1 MAATT
6 LRYQDDPLGEMNTTP
21 LIDVMLVLL
30 IMFIM
35 AVPLASHAIEF
46 DLPQGG
52 KPPPPLPIRETNHL
66 TIAPDGALAWNGRGL
81 SETELLTTLQVAEHI
96 VPEPLVLFEPDG
108 RAPYGNTARV
118 LRIVKGSGLSAFGF
132 VGNDR
137 FGQFGKAAPKP

>member
-1 MAATT
+1 MAATN
-6 LRYQDDPLGEMNTTP
+6 LPYSGEPLGEMNTTP

-46 DLPQGG
+46 DLPQGVD
-52 KPPPPLPIRETNHL
+52 PPPPLPIRDTNHL
-66 TIAPDGALAWNGRGL
+66 TIAPNGALAWNDRGL
-81 SETELLTTLQVAEHI
+81 SETELLTTLQAAERI

-108 RAPYGNTARV
+108 RAPYGDAARV

-137 FGQFGKAAPKP
+137 FGTFGKPLPR

>member
-1 MAATT
+1 MAATS
-6 LRYQDDPLGEMNTTP
+6 LGYSDEPMAEMNTTP

-46 DLPQGG
+46 DLPRGDG
-52 KPPPPLPIRETNHL
+52 PKHERILKENRL
-66 TIAPDGALAWNGRGL
+66 TIAANGAIAWNGKGL
-81 SETELLTTLQVAEHI
+81 SEAELLATLRVAENI

-108 RAPYGNTARV
+108 AAPYGQTARV
-118 LRIVKGSGLSAFGF
+118 LRIVKGSGLSAFAF

-137 FGQFGKAAPKP
+137 FASFDKPLPR

>member
-1 MAATT
+1 MAASN
-6 LRYQDDPLGEMNTTP
+6 LPYSGEPLGEMNTTP

-46 DLPQGG
+46 DLPQG
-52 KPPPPLPIRETNHL
+52 PNPPLPQPIRDTNRL
-66 TIAPDGALAWNGRGL
+66 TIAANGAIAWNGQSL
-81 SETELLTTLQVAEHI
+81 SEAQLLTTLRAAERI

-108 RAPYGNTARV
+108 RAPYGDAARV

-137 FGQFGKAAPKP
+137 FSQFDKAAPKP

>member
-1 MAATT
+1 MAATN
-6 LRYQDDPLGEMNTTP
+6 LHYSGEPLGEMNTTP

-46 DLPQGG
+46 DLPQGVT
-52 KPPPPLPIRETNHL
+52 PPPLPVRETNRL
-66 TIAPDGALAWNGRGL
+66 TIAPNGALAWNGQHL
-81 SETELLTTLQVAEHI
+81 SETELLTTLRAAERVI
-96 VPEPLVLFEPDG
+96 PEPLVLFEPDG
-108 RAPYGNTARV
+108 RAPYGDAARV

-137 FGQFGKAAPKP
+137 FSEFGKASPR

>member
-1 MAATT
+1 MATVAP
-6 LRYQDDPLGEMNTTP
+6 RYNSEPLGEMNTTP

-46 DLPQGG
+46 DLPQGKG
-52 KPPPPLPIRETNHL
+52 PHPEHILAQNRL
-66 TIAPDGALAWNGRGL
+66 TIAADGAIAWNGKGL
-81 SETELLTTLQVAEHI
+81 SEAELLATLRVAESI

-108 RAPYGNTARV
+108 AAPYGQTARV
-118 LRIVKGSGLSAFGF
+118 LRIVKGSGLSAFAF

-137 FGQFGKAAPKP
+137 FGAFDKPTPR

>member
-1 MAATT
+1 MAATS
-6 LRYQDDPLGEMNTTP
+6 LSLCGEPLAEMNTTP

-46 DLPQGG
+46 DLPRGDG
-52 KPPPPLPIRETNHL
+52 PKPEHILKENRL
-66 TIAPDGALAWNGRGL
+66 TIAAGGAVAWNGKGL
-81 SETELLTTLQVAEHI
+81 SEAELLATLRVAENI

-108 RAPYGNTARV
+108 AAPYGQTARV
-118 LRIVKGSGLSAFGF
+118 LRIVKGSGLSAFAF

-137 FGQFGKAAPKP
+137 FASFDKPEPR

>member
-6 LRYQDDPLGEMNTTP
+6 LSYGGEPLGEMNTTP

-46 DLPQGG
+46 DLPSGIS
-52 KPPPPLPIRETNHL
+52 PPPKGIRMENRL
-66 TIAPDGALAWNGRGL
+66 TIANNGAIAWNGQGL
-81 SETELLTTLQVAEHI
+81 SETELLATLRAAEKI

-108 RAPYGNTARV
+108 AAPYGQTARL
-118 LRIVKGSGLSAFGF
+118 LRIVKGSGLSAFAF

-137 FGQFGKAAPKP
+137 FATFEKPLPR

>member
-6 LRYQDDPLGEMNTTP
+6 LSYSGEPLGEMNTTP

-35 AVPLASHAIEF
+35 AVPLASHTIEF
-46 DLPQGG
+46 DLPGSIS
-52 KPPPPLPIRETNHL
+52 PPPKEVRMENRL
-66 TIAPDGALAWNGRGL
+66 TIANNGAIAWNGQGL
-81 SETELLTTLQVAEHI
+81 SEAELLATLRAAEKV

-108 RAPYGNTARV
+108 AAPYGQTARI
-118 LRIVKGSGLSAFGF
+118 LRIVKGSGLSAFAF

-137 FGQFGKAAPKP
+137 FAAFDKATPR

>member
-6 LRYQDDPLGEMNTTP
+6 LPFNGEPLGEMNTTP

-46 DLPQGG
+46 DLPQGA
-52 KPPPPLPIRETNHL
+52 KPPPPLPVRDTNHL
-66 TIAPDGALAWNGRGL
+66 TIAATGAIAWNGQTL
-81 SETELLTTLQVAEHI
+81 NETELLTTLRAAERV

-108 RAPYGNTARV
+108 RAPYGDAARV

-137 FGQFGKAAPKP
+137 FGTFDKSLPR

>member
-6 LRYQDDPLGEMNTTP
+6 LRYTGDPLGEMNTTP

-35 AVPLASHAIEF
+35 AVPLASHTLEF

-52 KPPPPLPIRETNHL
+52 PPPPPLPIRETNHL
-66 TIAPDGALAWNGRGL
+66 TIGPNGALAWNGRGV
-81 SETELLTTLQVAEHI
+81 SETELLTTLRVAERI

-108 RAPYGNTARV
+108 RAPYGDTARV

-137 FGQFGKAAPKP
+137 YREFAKAALKR

>member
-1 MAATT
+1 MASIS
-6 LRYQDDPLGEMNTTP
+6 LQSNDRPLGEMNTTP

-30 IMFIM
+30 VMFIM

-46 DLPQGG
+46 DLPRDGG
-52 KPPPPLPIRETNHL
+52 PPPREVQAENHL
-66 TIAPDGALAWNGRGL
+66 TVAPNGAIAWNGAGL
-81 SETELLTTLQVAEHI
+81 SEDELMATLRAAEHA

-108 RAPYGNTARV
+108 AAPYGDTARV

-137 FGQFGKAAPKP
+137 FASFGKPATKR